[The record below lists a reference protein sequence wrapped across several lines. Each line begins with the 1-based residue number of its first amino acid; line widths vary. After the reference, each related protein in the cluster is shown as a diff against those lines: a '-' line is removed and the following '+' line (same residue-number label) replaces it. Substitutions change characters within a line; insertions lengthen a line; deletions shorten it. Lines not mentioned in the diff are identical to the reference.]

1 MKEKGFI
8 GRASFK
14 LKFSDI
20 TELVVGSIIV
30 SKISDAQ
37 STNVET
43 IEFSL
48 FDFFPHHDSLENL
61 SQVVSGK
68 KALQKDRNSE
78 YLVDMLNFMY
88 KTDFNSNEKE
98 VDLIHFYNE
107 YLERRLYYLKNGD
120 SVGLIP
126 SIEDYKVDKTYELD
140 KYIISI
146 IPEKYIKIHSKNILK
161 DISLREE
168 LFHTFQNKVEELG
181 AGVSYRKQMEFA
193 NEYFKERQERTGE
206 KSFEFNLK
214 EIKYRHLLSTIEE
227 NGERFTLPQALTTG
241 ASERINIPFF
251 MESIGLLDVNKL
263 KISSLPL
270 QIEDIEIL
278 YSINKPSVK
287 NKYSAKSFGLDANKR
302 RILNESQIEIFERFY
317 TKLFENACFI
327 GRPKLEQQ
335 FSEIFHWLI
344 RKVSICLEEPSF
356 LKEKSS
362 KWLDENDSKK
372 YVQMEDDFFLPFLHE
387 RLKDEFGDLISKK
400 PEKFGGEVDLLYD
413 ELPIELKVRK
423 NISESLT
430 DVIDEK
436 YKPASQA
443 ATYAAITRLGFVVVL
458 DLPQNVNS
466 ITNLDVCFRL
476 IEKDF
481 DGESLKTNIVVCIFY
496 CNLPT
501 PSQAK

>member
-30 SKISDAQ
+30 SKLSDAQ

-227 NGERFTLPQALTTG
+227 SGERFT
-241 ASERINIPFF
+241 
-251 MESIGLLDVNKL
+251 
-263 KISSLPL
+263 
-270 QIEDIEIL
+270 
-278 YSINKPSVK
+278 
-287 NKYSAKSFGLDANKR
+287 
-302 RILNESQIEIFERFY
+302 
-317 TKLFENACFI
+317 
-327 GRPKLEQQ
+327 
-335 FSEIFHWLI
+335 
-344 RKVSICLEEPSF
+344 
-356 LKEKSS
+356 
-362 KWLDENDSKK
+362 
-372 YVQMEDDFFLPFLHE
+372 
-387 RLKDEFGDLISKK
+387 
-400 PEKFGGEVDLLYD
+400 
-413 ELPIELKVRK
+413 
-423 NISESLT
+423 
-430 DVIDEK
+430 
-436 YKPASQA
+436 
-443 ATYAAITRLGFVVVL
+443 
-458 DLPQNVNS
+458 
-466 ITNLDVCFRL
+466 
-476 IEKDF
+476 
-481 DGESLKTNIVVCIFY
+481 
-496 CNLPT
+496 
-501 PSQAK
+501 